1 MDRAKRQYVKTI
13 VTEHP
18 ELREKLYARG
28 FLFTDSQ
35 INEEKYP
42 FYNQWKK
49 IIINEYIL
57 LLAKGQ
63 KGFVEQKDDTTFIL
77 IGHAY
82 NPISMCSKENEI
94 LIKLLSCKFLGDKF
108 FDEFNKI
115 TGIFTFIAIKGG
127 RVYILGD
134 PTCMQTTFYTQ
145 IKGKLYISSHTNML
159 GELLNLKRDSYV
171 KRLSEYRFFPLLGN
185 ALPGDLT
192 QFREVKRLVP
202 NHYVILNLEKL
213 VIKRFYW
220 PNKSKVTEKIIV
232 ENVSEIL
239 KNNLCL
245 IAEKWNKPAIS
256 MTGGCDSKTT
266 LACVEGKYDCFSY
279 FSYIS
284 SESEAVDAKAARKI
298 CEKLGLEH
306 KTYLI
311 QENDSDYK
319 SIEEIRTILE
329 WNTGDIIPINKNDVR
344 KRAFFANI
352 DEFDVEVKSWASE
365 IGRAYYSKRFNGR
378 KKFGNK
384 PTPRKCTTMYK
395 FFLHNRKLVRDTD
408 KVFKEY
414 IEKYFEQA
422 KENPIEWQE
431 QLFWEYRVSSWNGL
445 VITGEHRYS
454 FDITIPYN
462 NRILLEL
469 LLSAPIEARINDSI
483 YKRIRERMNSSID
496 AIGISVT
503 NLKHTK
509 RREKVENIYYM
520 IHSKIPF

>member
-1 MDRAKRQYVKTI
+1 MDKVKRQYVKTI

-28 FLFTDSQ
+28 FLFTNSQ

-42 FYNQWKK
+42 FYNQWEK
-49 IIINEYIL
+49 ISINEYTL

-63 KGFVEQKDDTTFIL
+63 KGFIEQKNNTIFIL

-82 NPISMCSKENEI
+82 DPISMCSKENEI
-94 LIKLLSCKFLGDKF
+94 LIKLLSCEFLDNRF
-108 FDEFNKI
+108 LDEFNKI
-115 TGIFTFIAIKGG
+115 TGIFTFIAIKDGS
-127 RVYILGD
+127 VYILGD

-145 IKGKLYISSHTNML
+145 TKGEIYVSTHTNML
-159 GELLNLKRDSYV
+159 GELLDLKWDNYV
-171 KRLSEYRFFPLLGN
+171 KRLSKYRFFPLLGN

-202 NHYVILNLEKL
+202 NHYVILNHEKV

-220 PNKSKVTEKIIV
+220 PNKLMVTEEEIV
-232 ENVSEIL
+232 ENVSKLL

-245 IAEKWNKPAIS
+245 ITEKWNKPAIS

-266 LACVEGKYDCFSY
+266 LACATGKYDCFSY

-284 SESEAVDAKAARKI
+284 SESEAVDAKAARTI
-298 CEKLGLEH
+298 CENLGLEH
-306 KTYLI
+306 KTYVI
-311 QENDSDYK
+311 QEKDSDYEN
-319 SIEEIRTILE
+319 IEEIRTILE

-395 FFLHNRKLVRDTD
+395 FFLYNRKLVRDTD
-408 KVFKEY
+408 EVFKKY
-414 IEKYFEQA
+414 IDTYFEQA
-422 KENPIEWQE
+422 KKNPIEWQE
-431 QLFWEYRVSSWNGL
+431 QFFWEYRVPSWNGL

-462 NRILLEL
+462 NRL
-469 LLSAPIEARINDSI
+469 LLGLLVSTPIEARINDSI
-483 YKRIRERMNSSID
+483 YKKIRKGMNSSID
-496 AIGISVT
+496 ETGISIT

-509 RREKVENIYYM
+509 KREKLENIYYM